1 MPHRNSAREPCT
13 VQATGVRELSPLR
26 YRPLQYNQ
34 RAQGGGNANATASAT
49 YTSVVSINVAVV
61 SSGLISKPISVQAR
75 ATEEAPWAVSLSMMS
90 R

>member
-34 RAQGGGNANATASAT
+34 RAQGVNANATASAT